1 MIPIRLEFEA
11 FGPFPKKQII
21 DFTKLENDRL
31 FLISGQT
38 GSGKTTIFDAITFA
52 LFGQASGST
61 RQSDSFKSD
70 FADIS
75 TICYVEYEFI
85 IKGHRYIV
93 KREPIQIRLKRNN
106 NLVKENSTATLTFDN
121 GEIIT
126 GPVMVDKHIEQL
138 LGINADQFKKIVML
152 PQGEF
157 RKFLSDDSSEK
168 QKILRKIFSTKIF
181 DDFTEQLRINTSK
194 VKSNLD
200 VLLTQNETLID
211 SISWISD
218 FDYSEIKGKIYES
231 KNDIDFV
238 IDNLSKFNKQI
249 KDNLEKEKI
258 DLDKLNKEKQDINLP
273 FYEQINK
280 KFDDLDKTQNEYNL
294 LKTKKDEILN
304 LQNKLLK
311 VKWAKDI
318 YPTYTFIEN
327 TKRHINV
334 INDKL
339 KDYKIKIKENTEAI
353 KEKENEYKQIKEL
366 KNNIPLYIKRVEEIK
381 YIQGILKEIDLINNE
396 IKNLNKNYANKIN
409 NLKSVEYYYKY
420 SLLNQECEEYKNK
433 NIQFKEL
440 ETNILNYQ
448 GLTKEYLKIKNYY
461 KEIFNSFI
469 NGQASMLANGLKDD
483 SPCPVCGSLV
493 HPNKAVSNGENVSQE
508 NLDKA
513 KNDYEKITRLL
524 ESSLA
529 TCKQLISSL
538 ELEERKDNI
547 IDYLPIVIK
556 KLSLNDK
563 KINEILNQIDLINLR
578 QDLANIKPIPK
589 PESIQKKVNEIEK
602 TILIITQNKENK
614 SLQLETLQ
622 NKTQTNVSIVELQKE
637 KIKIENDIQL
647 INDKSQTLE
656 NILKSLSSAN
666 ERALEAEQQMNNQI
680 KDLQTDLNLKKEE
693 FDNLLIKENMK
704 LDKFMLL
711 IQSINQ
717 IDEMQIFITNYN
729 NDISIKK
736 ALIESLENELKQ
748 QTKVDLSNLQEKV
761 LNLDEEIKSKNEK
774 YISYFSAFNKNK
786 EIILKL
792 KSAQKKYQELSLQY
806 ASINKLFEVANGKY
820 SDRVNFE
827 RYVLASYFND
837 VIINANIRLEQMT
850 SSRYSLMRRIE
861 KEKGNKS
868 SGLALDVFDTYTG
881 KARHVNT
888 LSGGESFK
896 IALALALGLADIIS
910 QNSGGIEL
918 NTMFI
923 DEGFGSLDSN
933 SLDSAV
939 EALNELRTTGRYI
952 GIISHVS
959 ELKEKIP
966 SKIIVMQ
973 QPTGSYIQM

>member
-106 NLVKENSTATLTFDN
+106 NLVKENSTAMLTFDN
-121 GEIIT
+121 GEMIT
-126 GPVMVDKHIEQL
+126 GSTTVDKYIEQL

-181 DDFTEQLRINTSK
+181 DDFTEQLRINTNQ

-200 VLLTQNETLID
+200 ILSTQNETLID
-211 SISWISD
+211 SITWIND
-218 FDYSEIKGKIYES
+218 FNYYEIKEKIHES
-231 KNDIDFV
+231 KNDINFV
-238 IDNLSKFNKQI
+238 IKNLSSFNKQI
-249 KDNLEKEKI
+249 NESLEKEKI
-258 DLDKLNKEKQDINLP
+258 VLDKLNKEKQDINLP
-273 FYEQINK
+273 FYQQINK

-294 LKTKKDEILN
+294 LENKKDEVLN

-327 TKRHINV
+327 TKIQIN
-334 INDKL
+334 ILNNKL
-339 KDYKIKIKENTEAI
+339 IDYKIKIKENTQAL
-353 KEKENEYKQIKEL
+353 KENENKYNQIKEL

-381 YIQGILKEIDLINNE
+381 YFQGILKEIDLINNE
-396 IKNLNKNYANKIN
+396 IKNLNSNYIN
-409 NLKSVEYYYKY
+409 ATNSLKAVEDYYKY
-420 SLLNQECEEYKNK
+420 SLLNQDCQEYKNK
-433 NIQFKEL
+433 NIQLKEL

-448 GLTKEYLKIKNYY
+448 ELSKKYLQIKNNY
-461 KEIFNSFI
+461 KHVFNCFI
-469 NGQASMLANGLKDD
+469 NGQASMLANELKED

-493 HPNKAVSNGENVSQE
+493 HPKKAISNGETVSQE
-508 NLDKA
+508 DLDKA
-513 KNDYEKITRLL
+513 KNNYEKITRLL

-529 TCKQLISSL
+529 TCKQLILSL
-538 ELEERKDNI
+538 EIEESKINVS
-547 IDYLPIVIK
+547 DYLPLIQN
-556 KLSLNDK
+556 KLSFNVK
-563 KINEILNQIDLINLR
+563 KINEILSQIDIINLR
-578 QDLANIKPIPK
+578 EDLVKINPIPK
-589 PESIQKKVNEIEK
+589 PESIQKKVSEIEK
-602 TILIITQNKENK
+602 TILVISQNIENK

-622 NKTQTNVSIVELQKE
+622 KKVETSTNIVDLEKE
-637 KIKIENDIQL
+637 KSKIENDIQL
-647 INDKSQTLE
+647 INDKSQMVE
-656 NILKSLSSAN
+656 NILKTLSSAN

-693 FDNLLIKENMK
+693 FDNLLIKENIK
-704 LDKFMLL
+704 IEEFMLL
-711 IQSINQ
+711 IQNINK
-717 IDEMQIFITNYN
+717 IDEMQVFITDYN
-729 NDISIKK
+729 NNISIKK
-736 ALIESLENELKQ
+736 AFIVSLKNELKE
-748 QTKVDLSNLQEKV
+748 QTKVDLSYLEEKV
-761 LNLDEEIKSKNEK
+761 LNLDEQIRLKNEK
-774 YISYFSAFNKNK
+774 YIAYFSAFNTNK
-786 EIILKL
+786 DIISKL

-850 SSRYSLMRRIE
+850 SSRYTLMRRIE

-918 NTMFI
+918 NTIFI

-933 SLDSAV
+933 SLDSAI
-939 EALNELRTTGRYI
+939 ECLNELRSTGRYI

-966 SKIIVMQ
+966 SKITVIQ
-973 QPTGSYIQM
+973 QPTGSYIKM